1 VENVHCTRS
10 QSLLSRREKNPLT
23 EKKKR
28 ERKAKKE
35 DGIKEVKTAAKILSS
50 SS

>member
-1 VENVHCTRS
+1 MHS
-10 QSLLSRREKNPLT
+10 QPKPSFTKQ
-23 EKKKR
+23 KKKSFNGKERER

>member
-1 VENVHCTRS
+1 MYIALAAKAFFHEA
-10 QSLLSRREKNPLT
+10 
-23 EKKKR
+23 KKKKSFNGKKER

>member
-1 VENVHCTRS
+1 MYIALAAKAFFHEAKK
-10 QSLLSRREKNPLT
+10 KNPLT
-23 EKKKR
+23 EKKR